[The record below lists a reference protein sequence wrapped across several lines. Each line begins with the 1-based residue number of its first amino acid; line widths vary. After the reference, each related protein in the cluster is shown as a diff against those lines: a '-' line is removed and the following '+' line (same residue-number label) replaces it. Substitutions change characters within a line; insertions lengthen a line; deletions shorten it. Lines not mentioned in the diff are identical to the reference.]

1 MPVFVGWYVISPM
14 SLGRSLYLDFVYLRT
29 GVESTI
35 GNSLAD
41 DGAGN
46 ILGLMLRLVVAMFAV
61 DAAVVVIGGR

>member
-14 SLGRSLYLDFVYLRT
+14 SLGSSLYLDFVYLRT

-41 DGAGN
+41 EGGGN
-46 ILGLMLRLVVAMFAV
+46 IPGTFTV
-61 DAAVVVIGGR
+61 DVAVVVIGG